1 MGGLVYYIFYAFEKE
16 VFSLFDQYL
25 VVFVLFIRRKKRQ
38 AKLLH
43 TKILFNVQM
52 WIKLGGG
59 VVVVVCLTGVDLQTH
74 LKFIDIII

>member
-1 MGGLVYYIFYAFEKE
+1 MMGGLVYYIIYAFEKE

-38 AKLLH
+38 AKLSH

-52 WIKLGGG
+52 
-59 VVVVVCLTGVDLQTH
+59 
-74 LKFIDIII
+74 